1 MRVQGLVFAGTGLFL
16 AVIGGIY
23 WFTSYDPAGT
33 VPLVLG
39 LGLGVIPGA
48 FLLRRSATGPALA
61 EDRSDA
67 EPGDGA
73 GPVGTFPV
81 SSVWPVVLAGGAA
94 LSGVG
99 LVFGLWSALPGVL
112 LLIAAFVGA
121 TLESRGS
128 H

>member
-1 MRVQGLVFAGTGLFL
+1 VQGLVFAGTGLFL

-48 FLLRRSATGPALA
+48 FLLWRAGTGPALA
-61 EDRSDA
+61 EDRADA
-67 EPGDGA
+67 DPGDAA
-73 GPVGTFPV
+73 GPVGTFPE
-81 SSVWPVVLAGGAA
+81 SSVWPIVLAGGAA

-99 LVFGLWSALPGVL
+99 LVFGLWSALPGAML
-112 LLIAAFVGA
+112 LVVAFVGA

>member
-1 MRVQGLVFAGTGLFL
+1 VQGLVFVGTGLFL
-16 AVIGGIY
+16 ALIGGIY

-48 FLLRRSATGPALA
+48 FLLWRAGAGPALA
-61 EDRSDA
+61 EDRADA
-67 EPGDGA
+67 DPGDGA
-73 GPVGTFPV
+73 GPVGTFPA
-81 SSVWPVVLAGGAA
+81 SSVWPIVLAGGAA

-99 LVFGLWSALPGVL
+99 LVFGLWSALPGVML
-112 LLIAAFVGA
+112 LLVAFVGA